1 MRTVL
6 TIYKFYIYQ
15 NFPYDLIQNRV
26 HSSIT
31 QSMKVAINLI
41 ITRMHTSPIIFQRM
55 MVFLDVQKIHGVR
68 LVQFVLMLIHPHKD
82 SLHLT

>member
-41 ITRMHTSPIIFQRM
+41 ITRMHTSTIIFQRT
-55 MVFLDVQKIHGVR
+55 MVFLDAQKIHDATPEQFAQR
-68 LVQFVLMLIHPHKD
+68 LTHLHKD

>member
-15 NFPYDLIQNRV
+15 NFSYDLIQNRV

-41 ITRMHTSPIIFQRM
+41 ITRMHTSTIIFQRM
-55 MVFLDVQKIHGVR
+55 MVFLDVQKIHAVR

>member
-26 HSSIT
+26 HSSLT
-31 QSMKVAINLI
+31 LSMKVGINSI
-41 ITRMHTSPIIFQRM
+41 ITRTHTSMIISQRM
-55 MVFLDVQKIHGVR
+55 MVFLDVQKTHDATPEQFAQR
-68 LVQFVLMLIHPHKD
+68 LTHLHKD
-82 SLHLT
+82 LLHLT

>member
-1 MRTVL
+1 MRTIL

-15 NFPYDLIQNRV
+15 NFSDDLIQNRV

-41 ITRMHTSPIIFQRM
+41 ITRMHTSTIIFQRT
-55 MVFLDVQKIHGVR
+55 MVFLDAQKIHAVR
-68 LVQFVLMLIHPHKD
+68 LVQFVLMLIHPHKG

>member
-1 MRTVL
+1 MKTIL

-41 ITRMHTSPIIFQRM
+41 ITRMHTSTIIFQRT
-55 MVFLDVQKIHGVR
+55 MVFLDVHAVR
-68 LVQFVLMLIHPHKD
+68 LVQFVLMLIHPHKG

>member
-1 MRTVL
+1 MRTIL

-15 NFPYDLIQNRV
+15 NFSDDLIQNRV

-41 ITRMHTSPIIFQRM
+41 ITRMHTSTIIFQRTM
-55 MVFLDVQKIHGVR
+55 FFLDSQKIHAVR
-68 LVQFVLMLIHPHKD
+68 LAQFVLMLIHPHKG